1 MKILELRGNQDEAQR
16 AREMGIREG
25 ADVKIVQRSG
35 PMVLLIDGMRVA
47 WRSNKVTII
56 FDTREL

>member
-1 MKILELRGNQDEAQR
+1 MRIIELRGNQDEAQR

-25 ADVKIVQRSG
+25 ADVKIVQRH
-35 PMVLLIDGMRVA
+35 PMILLIDGTRVA

-56 FDTREL
+56 FDTSDL